1 MSGRSDTLTGMSE
14 NAMPDHLTLASF
26 AQPDSAAARAALSL
40 ATQYHSPSMVNHVL
54 RSWLWAE
61 AFAIVEDRTGVDHE
75 LLYVA
80 AVLHDIGL
88 VPEFDNVLR
97 SYEESGGHVAVALTR
112 GAGWDQH
119 RGQRALEVI
128 MRHNWPAVD
137 PDLDIEGYLLEI
149 ATGLDISGARP
160 DVLPGNFIREVLDA
174 YPRLDLAQEFGT
186 GVVDQASRKPHTA
199 AHRLVEGGVVRKL
212 ADNPLG

>member
-1 MSGRSDTLTGMSE
+1 MSGLSDTLTGMSE
-14 NAMPDHLTLASF
+14 NATPAHLTLASF
-26 AQPDSAAARAALSL
+26 AQPDTAAARAALSL
-40 ATQYHSPSMVNHVL
+40 ATQYHSPTMLNHVL

-61 AFAIVEDRTGVDHE
+61 AFAIIEGRTDIDRE

-88 VPEFDNVLR
+88 VPEFDNVFR

-112 GAGWDQH
+112 GAGWDQR

-128 MRHNWPAVD
+128 VRHNWPAVD
-137 PDLDIEGYLLEI
+137 PDLDLEGYLLEI

-160 DVLPGNFIREVLDA
+160 DALPATFIREVLDA
-174 YPRLDLAQEFGT
+174 HPRLDLAQEFGT

-212 ADNPLG
+212 ANNPLG

>member
-1 MSGRSDTLTGMSE
+1 MSAPDTHPPL
-14 NAMPDHLTLASF
+14 HLASF
-26 AQPDSAAARAALSL
+26 EPPRTPAARAALSL
-40 ATQYHSPSMVNHVL
+40 ATQYQSPTMVNHVV

-61 AFAIVEDRTGVDHE
+61 AFAVVEGHEDIDHE

-88 VPEFDNVLR
+88 APEFDNVFR
-97 SYEESGGHVAVALTR
+97 SYEEAGGHVAVALTR
-112 GAGWDQH
+112 GAGWDAH

-128 MRHNWPAVD
+128 VRHNWPAVD
-137 PDLDIEGYLLEI
+137 PELDVEGYLLEI

-160 DVLPGNFIREVLDA
+160 DALPESFLREVLDA
-174 YPRLDLAQEFGT
+174 HPRLDLAQEFGS
-186 GVVDQASRKPHTA
+186 GVVDQAARKPHTA

-212 ADNPLG
+212 GQNPLG